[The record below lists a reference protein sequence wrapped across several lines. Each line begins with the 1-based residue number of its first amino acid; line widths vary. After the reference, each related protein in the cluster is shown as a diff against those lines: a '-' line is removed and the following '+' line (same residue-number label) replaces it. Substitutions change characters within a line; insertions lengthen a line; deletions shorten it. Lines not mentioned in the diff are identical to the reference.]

1 FIGEGAPRIVLAM
14 EPELPNR
21 SYGQLLIR
29 LESAD
34 QVDEI
39 VRRGD
44 AYLRQHFPEAEPR
57 MRPFSLASVEKFKLE
72 ARFSG
77 PDPAVLRSL
86 AAEAA
91 HADAPG
97 RVALWRGSTHVG
109 DDARAVGWAYARLA
123 RPLGLTLLEVDER
136 GEFGAFA
143 DTLAARDRLLDP
155 TTPATV
161 AAVDAGDDGPPWL
174 TLTLAAIVD
183 TRRLAVILP
192 AGAAPADVA
201 VAGSAFA
208 AVLAHHRG
216 VAVCHSVG

>member
-1 FIGEGAPRIVLAM
+1 
-14 EPELPNR
+14 
-21 SYGQLLIR
+21 
-29 LESAD
+29 
-34 QVDEI
+34 
-39 VRRGD
+39 
-44 AYLRQHFPEAEPR
+44 
-57 MRPFSLASVEKFKLE
+57 
-72 ARFSG
+72 
-77 PDPAVLRSL
+77 
-86 AAEAA
+86 
-91 HADAPG
+91 
-97 RVALWRGSTHVG
+97 LWRGSTHVG

>member
-1 FIGEGAPRIVLAM
+1 MEHRGISLFEKIFYSLLSLLAVVAFVLVFQLGT
-14 EPELPNR
+14 PSLP
-21 SYGQLLIR
+21 GLALKMTTLLAT
-29 LESAD
+29 LSFLTF
-34 QVDEI
+34 VT
-39 VRRGD
+39 
-44 AYLRQHFPEAEPR
+44 F
-57 MRPFSLASVEKFKLE
+57 
-72 ARFSG
+72 
-77 PDPAVLRSL
+77 
-86 AAEAA
+86 EAA
-91 HADAPG
+91 
-97 RVALWRGSTHVG
+97 RKQKNLWWYPETDGL
-109 DDARAVGWAYARLA
+109 AYARLA